1 MAMTRLFD
9 EDTVIERVLAA
20 FWTQGWHTTSMADL
34 AKAAKIQR
42 GSLYHAY
49 GSKERL
55 FELAFERYAKR
66 VLDESRQALEGNTAR
81 DAIERFLEVSIG
93 RMCGG
98 IVPRGCFT
106 TRTAVEGNAI
116 GAPIQEQLQKL
127 VDQQEALI
135 VAALSSAAIRQSLA
149 LSPESTAR
157 MITTFTRGLAVMDRI
172 YHSPDRLRELSRD
185 LVDMVLRPQA

>member
-9 EDTVIERVLAA
+9 EDTVIEQVLAA
-20 FWTQGWHTTSMADL
+20 FWTHGWHTTSMADL
-34 AKAAKIQR
+34 AKAANIQR

-55 FELAFERYAKR
+55 FELAFERYASR
-66 VLDESRQALEGNTAR
+66 VLDESRQALEGKTAR
-81 DAIERFLEVSIG
+81 EAIERFLEVSID

-98 IVPRGCFT
+98 TVPRGCFT

-116 GAPIQEQLQKL
+116 SAPIQDQLQKL

-135 VAALSSAAIRQSLA
+135 VAALSPAKIRQSLA

-157 MITTFTRGLAVMDRI
+157 MIATFTRGLAVMDRI
-172 YHSPDRLRELSRD
+172 YHSPDRLSDLSRD
-185 LVDMVLRPQA
+185 LVTLLIKP